1 MQTGLI
7 DESSK
12 LETHQLVEDRM
23 KRFASVLLIFVFT
36 FGLSI
41 VSMAQSTPNIDRRER
56 HQQRRIR
63 NGVRSGSLTRRE
75 AVRLERQQ
83 ARTHAQEA
91 AAKSDGVVTGK
102 ERRHLRRREART
114 SRHVYR
120 QKHDTQT
127 QHP

>member
-1 MQTGLI
+1 MK
-7 DESSK
+7 ESSK
-12 LETHQLVEDRM
+12 TITPQLPEDGM
-23 KRFASVLLIFVFT
+23 KRLVSVLLTLVFT

-41 VSMAQSTPNIDRRER
+41 VSMAQSTPNIDKRER

-63 NGVRSGSLTRRE
+63 RGVRSGSLTRRE
-75 AVRLERQQ
+75 AHRLERQQ

-91 AAKSDGVVTGK
+91 AAKADGVVTGK

-120 QKHDTQT
+120 QKHDAQT
-127 QHP
+127 RKP